1 MDAPFF
7 SIIVAVYNVAPYLK
21 ACVRSILAQPGRRID
36 GRQRGSLRCVCKKG
50 RTAGKRDP

>member
-21 ACVRSILAQPGRRID
+21 ACVRSILAQPVKNYEVILVDD
-36 GRQRGSLRCVCKKG
+36 G
-50 RTAGKRDP
+50 